1 MKTMTMMNKIPRF
14 EGFAEVKHVDMTN
27 EAYHGSNAESVSNT
41 RLKVYRENPQE
52 YYQQYVTGEIEKT
65 DTPDMIFGRVFHEVV
80 LEPHA
85 AIHADNF
92 RTGTLAVFRP
102 AEAPEREPDLKDD
115 IEELWLTNTPKPGVF
130 RRSKLWG
137 DLEFKKDDAYSDC
150 CWIRTKETSDV
161 GFCAFEDFLLN
172 GHAFKHIPDHVLSS
186 AGAKTGKAWKE
197 FEERNAGH
205 YLYKSGEWRHLI
217 GMRRELYNHSDAW
230 ELLYNNQ
237 NHESYRSEY
246 TICGIDIATGL
257 EVRCRIDRLQHGTGR
272 KVCIDLKTSREAA
285 PYRWNN
291 QAFGDGLHVQAFIS
305 KELAVEHFKEPIDY
319 RYVVCEKLPP
329 YRVEVFEPPDR
340 FIEEGRDDY
349 MRDITRFKKSVDTH
363 NWYPASHGKTIKLT
377 IPDHRMKKSLDNKVQ
392 WQDDGSEQELFAED
406 LF

>member
-1 MKTMTMMNKIPRF
+1 MTMMNKTPRF

-41 RLKVYRENPQE
+41 RLKVFRDNPQA

-65 DTPDMIFGRVFHEVV
+65 DTPDMIFGRVFHEIV
-80 LEPHA
+80 LEPHS

-92 RTGTLAVFRP
+92 RIGTLAVFRP
-102 AEAPEREPDLKDD
+102 ANVPEREPDFRDD
-115 IEELWLTNTPKPGVF
+115 IEDLWITNIPKPGVF

-137 DLEFKKDDAYSDC
+137 DLEFKRDDAYSDC
-150 CWIRTKETSDV
+150 CWIHTRETSDV

-205 YLYKSGEWRHLI
+205 YLFKSAEWRHLI

-237 NHESYRSEY
+237 NPDAYRSEF
-246 TICGIDIATGL
+246 TIIGIDIATGL
-257 EVRCRIDRLQHGTGR
+257 EVRCRIDRLKREDARTL
-272 KVCIDLKTSREAA
+272 VIDLKTSRDAS
-285 PYRWNN
+285 PKVWQR
-291 QAFGDGLHVQAFIS
+291 QADSDGLPVQAFIMT
-305 KELAVEHFKEPIDY
+305 ELAEEFFKQKIEY
-319 RYVVCEKLPP
+319 RYVVCDKEPP
-329 YRVEVFEPPDR
+329 YRVEVFKLPAEY
-340 FIEEGRDDY
+340 IEIGRDDY
-349 MRDITRFKKSVDTH
+349 MRAVTAFKKSVDTWS
-363 NWYPASHGKTIKLT
+363 WYPASHGKTVTLA
-377 IPDHRMKKSLDNKVQ
+377 IPDHRMKKSLDQKVQ